1 MTAYEGVL
9 NFYIFAMKTFKSSFA
24 EVDEMNLDLLLDLI
38 NVEEKITN
46 GVKNKVF
53 IDDLI

>member
-9 NFYIFAMKTFKSSFA
+9 SFYIFAMKTFKSSFA
-24 EVDEMNLDLLLDLI
+24 EVDTMNLDLLLDLI
-38 NVEEKITN
+38 NVEEKITD